1 VLTLCEAIVEDPD
14 QILRRQV
21 DRLKGEKI
29 EELKAAGVP
38 YEERMEKLEEI
49 EHPKPLREFL
59 YETFNAFA
67 AAHPWA
73 DRENVRPK
81 SIAREMY
88 ERYQSFADYIREYGL
103 ERSEGLLLR
112 HLSQVWKVLSQTVP
126 EEAKTEP
133 VVEMELYF
141 RELIR
146 GIDSSLLEE
155 WERLRNP
162 EFIAPESD
170 DDGKPARP
178 ATYDVTRDRT
188 EFRRLA
194 RTALLGFLQDVA
206 ARDWE
211 AAAARLPAPA
221 VASIPGEARRVE
233 DAFKRYFEARGR
245 FRLDPEGRSAK
256 HTHTDESDAAVWP
269 LAQMLVDPADQ
280 NDWEATFSLSLPESR
295 AGNRPVFRFTG
306 VRAVGATESTPDDV
320 V

>member
-1 VLTLCEAIVEDPD
+1 
-14 QILRRQV
+14 
-21 DRLKGEKI
+21 
-29 EELKAAGVP
+29 
-38 YEERMEKLEEI
+38 
-49 EHPKPLREFL
+49 
-59 YETFNAFA
+59 
-67 AAHPWA
+67 
-73 DRENVRPK
+73 
-81 SIAREMY
+81 
-88 ERYQSFADYIREYGL
+88 
-103 ERSEGLLLR
+103 
-112 HLSQVWKVLSQTVP
+112 VWKVLSQTVP

-221 VASIPGEARRVE
+221 VASPYRRC
-233 DAFKRYFEARGR
+233 A
-245 FRLDPEGRSAK
+245 SI
-256 HTHTDESDAAVWP
+256 S
-269 LAQMLVDPADQ
+269 PASS
-280 NDWEATFSLSLPESR
+280 TSPRRRCR
-295 AGNRPVFRFTG
+295 AP
-306 VRAVGATESTPDDV
+306 
-320 V
+320 